1 MMKKLL
7 AVVAVL
13 VVATGALLAGCSE
26 NTASMGTG
34 AAPLSEAERV
44 DAENAA
50 SGAAASDSVSSGV
63 TPEFK
68 KMMDEYEAFVDEYV
82 AFMESYDADAS
93 SAESL
98 ERYSSYMAQY
108 AETAAAIEAVDQ
120 ESLSEADAVYY
131 IEVTSRVSSKLLSVL

>member
-7 AVVAVL
+7 AVVAVFA
-13 VVATGALLAGCSE
+13 VATGALLAGCSDK
-26 NTASMGTG
+26 TASMGTG

-44 DAENAA
+44 DAENA
-50 SGAAASDSVSSGV
+50 SGTAANDSSSTGV

-82 AFMESYDADAS
+82 AFMKPYDADAS
-93 SAESL
+93 STESL
-98 ERYSSYMAQY
+98 DRYSSYMAQY

-120 ESLSEADAVYY
+120 ESLSEADALYY